1 MNIYRGDMIYIAKGN
16 TSTVGS
22 EQSADRPAVVVSND
36 KCNEYSSVIDVV
48 YLTSA
53 KKTPLPTHVPVMCS
67 VPSIALCEQ
76 IHSISKNRVTGYIRS
91 CTESEMSAID
101 RGLMVS
107 LGIEVSDDAMVD
119 ELKAKIGDQITYI
132 QQLEVEAE
140 NLRNAGDTN
149 VSTDMAKYMAEAR
162 IYKEQYEKLLQ
173 KLLER

>member
-16 TSTVGS
+16 TYTVGS

-36 KCNEYSSVIDVV
+36 KCNEYSQVIEVV

-53 KKTPLPTHVPVMCS
+53 EKTPLPTHVPVMCS

-91 CTESEMSAID
+91 CTESEMRDID

-107 LGIEVSDDAMVD
+107 LGIEVSDDSRVD
-119 ELKAKIGDQITYI
+119 ELKAD
-132 QQLEVEAE
+132 E
-140 NLRNAGDTN
+140 TN
-149 VSTDMAKYMAEAR
+149 VTNDMAKYMAEAK